1 MCYHTEG
8 NSFTGT
14 VPKEIGDLANLKTLN
29 AGSNNLE
36 GVQRTGSVQILDL
49 VNNTEWEIKAEFSG
63 AFSFAQL
70 GATVA
75 LSDDGKRVAIGAPSE
90 GSDKTGYIVSA

>member
-1 MCYHTEG
+1 MYYHIEG

-36 GVQRTGSVQILDL
+36 GSLPVELGNLDGL
-49 VNNTEWEIKAEFSG
+49 ENFDI
-63 AFSFAQL
+63 
-70 GATVA
+70 
-75 LSDDGKRVAIGAPSE
+75 GKDTKRMVL
-90 GSDKTGYIVSA
+90 Y